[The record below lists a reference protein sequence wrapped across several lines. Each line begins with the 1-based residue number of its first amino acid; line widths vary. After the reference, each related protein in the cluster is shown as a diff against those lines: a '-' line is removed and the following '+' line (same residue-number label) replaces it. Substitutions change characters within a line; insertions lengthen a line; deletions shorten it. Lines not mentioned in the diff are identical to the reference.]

1 MLVCAAVGLT
11 HRALADPAHLEHAK
25 AATFRLRAL
34 DGERLDLDEL
44 RARGP
49 VVLDFWATWCEPCV
63 QALPELEQVRRRW
76 QERGV
81 TVIGVSIDGPRNQA
95 RVRPFA
101 ARLGLEYAIL
111 FDADGSLQRDY
122 QITAVPTTVVVDT
135 AGHVAYTSEG
145 WWPGETKKIE
155 RLLTTLLP
163 DSGSA
168 HP

>member
-1 MLVCAAVGLT
+1 VLAGRERAVAEPT
-11 HRALADPAHLEHAK
+11 HLEHAK
-25 AATFRLRAL
+25 AATFRMRAL
-34 DGERLDLDEL
+34 DGERLDLDAL
-44 RARGP
+44 RAHGP

-81 TVIGVSIDGPRNQA
+81 TVIGISIDGPRNQA

-101 ARLGLEYAIL
+101 ARLGLEYPIL
-111 FDADGSLQRDY
+111 FDADGSLQRAY

-135 AGHVAYTSEG
+135 AGNVAYASEG

-155 RLLTTLLP
+155 KMLATLLP
-163 DSGSA
+163 DSVSA
-168 HP
+168 RP